1 MKERL
6 KWTLTFSGER
16 DFDVADLEFDEGV
29 AVVAEQI
36 SSDPLKFLA
45 DLDEECDMEIE
56 VDAPEA
62 AAVEGE
68 IEE

>member
-1 MKERL
+1 MERL

-62 AAVEGE
+62 EAAVEGE